1 MSRIGVFVCQ
11 CGTNIGGVVNTQE
24 VAEYASTL
32 PNVVH
37 VENNKYTCSD
47 PNQKQIKE
55 AIEQNNLDRIVVAA
69 CSPSM
74 HELTWQ
80 KLLSQTSVNPYML
93 EVANIREQCSWVHT
107 DKEEATAKAKDLL
120 KMAVAKVEKD
130 TPLHTEQ
137 IPITKRALIVGGGIA
152 GMQAAL
158 DIADAGYQVTIVERK
173 PTIGGKMPKIDKTFP
188 TLDCAAC
195 ICTPKMSEVGNH
207 PNITIKVLSN
217 VEKVEGFVG
226 NFQVT
231 IREKAKYVDHNLCT
245 GCGMCTTKCPEKRF
259 PMSSTKTWDV
269 EPLYTKPSNRQCL
282 LSPSSMPNTAENSLK
297 ENAVFV
303 QKSAPREPSITL
315 MKIKLRPKPMAP
327 LF

>member
-152 GMQAAL
+152 
-158 DIADAGYQVTIVERK
+158 
-173 PTIGGKMPKIDKTFP
+173 
-188 TLDCAAC
+188 
-195 ICTPKMSEVGNH
+195 
-207 PNITIKVLSN
+207 
-217 VEKVEGFVG
+217 
-226 NFQVT
+226 
-231 IREKAKYVDHNLCT
+231 
-245 GCGMCTTKCPEKRF
+245 
-259 PMSSTKTWDV
+259 
-269 EPLYTKPSNRQCL
+269 
-282 LSPSSMPNTAENSLK
+282 
-297 ENAVFV
+297 
-303 QKSAPREPSITL
+303 
-315 MKIKLRPKPMAP
+315 
-327 LF
+327 